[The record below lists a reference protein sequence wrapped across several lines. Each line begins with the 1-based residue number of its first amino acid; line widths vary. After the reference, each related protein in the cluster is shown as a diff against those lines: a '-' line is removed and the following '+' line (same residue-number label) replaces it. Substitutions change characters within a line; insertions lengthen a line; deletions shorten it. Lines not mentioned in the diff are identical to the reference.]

1 MVKEDTTPTGYESLL
16 YVQSLSEFGTPRELP
31 KSGTWILKRRITGF
45 PYQDAMGCY
54 PLFAC
59 CDWSKLRDDLEDLN
73 GEIISFSAVTDPF
86 GDYDE
91 IYLRHCFKDV
101 VIPFKEHFII
111 ELGRPMETFVCSH
124 HRRYARK
131 ALGDIHVER
140 CEDPTR
146 FINEWVD
153 LYAALI
159 ERHDIE
165 GILAF
170 SRSALAKQLRV
181 PGIVV
186 FRAVYEGATVSML
199 LWYVQGEVGYYHLG
213 ASSALGYELRA
224 SFALFWS
231 AIEYFAANGLR
242 WLSLGAGAGVRGDG
256 TDGLS
261 RFKRGW
267 STGTRTAYFCGRIFD
282 QKQYLEIVR
291 AKEIPETEYF
301 PAYRLGE
308 FE

>member
-1 MVKEDTTPTGYESLL
+1 MISGYMHPA
-16 YVQSLSEFGTPRELP
+16 YAGSLSEFGTPRLLP
-31 KSGTWILKRRITGF
+31 KSGAWILERKIPGV
-45 PYQDAMGCY
+45 PYYDAMGCY
-54 PLFAC
+54 PLFSC
-59 CDWSKLRDDLEDLN
+59 RDWSQLHADLEDIGNELV
-73 GEIISFSAVTDPF
+73 SLSLVTDPF
-86 GDYDE
+86 GEYDLA
-91 IYLRHCFKDV
+91 YLRQCFEDV

-111 ELGRPMETFVCSH
+111 DLSLPRESVVCSH

-131 ALGDIHVER
+131 ALEDVCVER
-140 CEDPTR
+140 CEDPTQ
-146 FINEWVD
+146 FINEWVN
-153 LYAALI
+153 LYDALI
-159 ERHDIE
+159 EKHNIE

-199 LWYVQGEVGYYHLG
+199 LWYVQGDVGYYHLG